1 MLGALTVFDC
11 RTRLTSYGKQTSS
24 HLNPSLDF
32 SPRVW
37 KGGALQA
44 AEKTMWCLA
53 LALSAPPRRTARH
66 PSSSEEGSVFNNSP
80 PDSGGVAP
88 RAPGWSYAEDS
99 FSSACL
105 APPVHGRGEKSA
117 LVPIGMRFR
126 ISCCETYL
134 TARAAS
140 GQWLPFP
147 RRGAKTGA
155 GSNSPR
161 SRAGASRR
169 NQDCRAGRFPRE
181 H

>member
-1 MLGALTVFDC
+1 VLGALTVFDC

-105 APPVHGRGEKSA
+105 APPLQAVLIFPVPHTPHSLQPQAVRGVRQTEGRG
-117 LVPIGMRFR
+117 PDFG
-126 ISCCETYL
+126 
-134 TARAAS
+134 
-140 GQWLPFP
+140 
-147 RRGAKTGA
+147 GAKA
-155 GSNSPR
+155 PPFLQPPNRVLGS
-161 SRAGASRR
+161 
-169 NQDCRAGRFPRE
+169 
-181 H
+181 